1 MNIFL
6 KFIAVLLIAE
16 STAKKHRVFT
26 STNNT
31 HETPLDGNNIMD
43 MNGTLR
49 KSFFVHAA
57 LSEPKESTVCSP
69 ISALMPLGKLALGAE
84 GHSLDELLS
93 AIGVLKKSMIS
104 SHFKPLILE
113 LRYLPGVKLDIAS
126 KLYISINSRLHRAF
140 SDQAKDIFDSSA
152 EKIDFQYP
160 TYAAEEI
167 NSWVSLQTNGLI
179 KDIVSPI
186 DVPPSTS
193 LVLVNGVYFSVVNV
207 IPDFNL
213 RLVQIPYNGDKA
225 SLLLVLPTSRTG
237 LSVLLSQLKL
247 APELL
252 DSALSRMELK
262 NLQLIMP
269 KFKIESQLNLNA
281 MYLKV
286 GVKKIFDNVDS
297 GLTKIVRDE
306 SLHVTNAKQKAFIEV
321 NEFGTEAAGSS
332 VVNTMKF
339 AYQKPSEFKADH
351 PFLFLI
357 LVKGQQLFSGTVVNL
372 K

>member
-1 MNIFL
+1 
-6 KFIAVLLIAE
+6 
-16 STAKKHRVFT
+16 
-26 STNNT
+26 
-31 HETPLDGNNIMD
+31 
-43 MNGTLR
+43 
-49 KSFFVHAA
+49 
-57 LSEPKESTVCSP
+57 
-69 ISALMPLGKLALGAE
+69 MPLGKLALGAE

-193 LVLVNGVYFSVVNV
+193 LVLVNGVYFSGKWKDNFDKVKNMTFHSPNGQITVPMMIKIGHYNYSV
-207 IPDFNL
+207 SDAL
-213 RLVQIPYNGDKA
+213 GSRLVQIPYNGDKA